1 MAVSYPFQTLFV
13 PFHTRSFPVP
23 FDTFLLRFLSFSNG
37 VKRGLK
43 RRSDGVTD
51 RRDDALEPMDGV
63 SEQVD
68 SASEH
73 MYSGT
78 DHHHPGGTSGS
89 MGFKGFGKGNFGIV
103 LPVPSSMVTP
113 SNASFPIPYARC
125 PEASEVEQ
133 WINDHYEK
141 LRARGRATTGR
152 SPRIGEVVLWRGFKT
167 GRHGGASTAVE
178 YFRGE
183 VHEIIED
190 GQETFYSVS

>member
-1 MAVSYPFQTLFV
+1 MPKPHLIGATDLAKKKFEDL
-13 PFHTRSFPVP
+13 
-23 FDTFLLRFLSFSNG
+23 

-43 RRSDGVTD
+43 RRSDG
-51 RRDDALEPMDGV
+51 RPWNDAFEPMDDA
-63 SEQVD
+63 SEQID

-73 MYSGT
+73 
-78 DHHHPGGTSGS
+78 HHPGVLQNITT
-89 MGFKGFGKGNFGIV
+89 GFKGFGKGNFGIV
-103 LPVPSSMVTP
+103 LPVPSSMVT
-113 SNASFPIPYARC
+113 SSKASSPIPYARC

-167 GRHGGASTAVE
+167 GKNGGASTAVE

-190 GQETFYSVS
+190 GQETYYSVS